1 VKRTAGVERT
11 AAALAELLDREA
23 IRAVLHQYVD
33 GMITSDPAKVIEC
46 FTDDAFID
54 YGFATVEGRAEMEA
68 FFGFGSETR
77 AGAGTGPI
85 GLDQTTSRL
94 QLLPSIWITLRGD
107 EADVRSQGL
116 SAYGGWRD
124 GRPVVVM
131 RSLAYADE
139 LVRDGDNWRIRRR
152 VHHPGWQVEL
162 PAQSVA
168 PAT

>member
-1 VKRTAGVERT
+1 VKRNAGVERT
-11 AAALAELLDREA
+11 AVALAELLDREA
-23 IRAVLHQYVD
+23 IRAVLLQYVD
-33 GMITSDPAKVIEC
+33 GMVTSDPAKVIAC

-68 FFGFGSETR
+68 FFGFGSAPT
-77 AGAGTGPI
+77 GGPI
-85 GLDQTTSRL
+85 GLDQTTSRM

-124 GRPVVVM
+124 GAPVVVM
-131 RSLAYADE
+131 RSLAYEDE
-139 LVRDGDNWRIRRR
+139 LVRDDDVWRIRRR